1 MAGDKDGQKSRE
13 VIDEKARDVK
23 EFEAFKF
30 QRIDSHQ
37 GKLVWEVLNRKY
49 QVKMAELFE
58 SFNLTR

>member
-30 QRIDSHQ
+30 QRIDSH
-37 GKLVWEVLNRKY
+37 
-49 QVKMAELFE
+49 
-58 SFNLTR
+58 